1 MSIGSGRLAG
11 LSRALVSLGLASP
24 GLVLSVLVSVALMSQ
39 PPAAAAPAAALGP
52 EIAVGEPSGGYAG
65 KLDVSPVHAPA
76 GTQVTLTAERL
87 PPGQEFQLVWTTA
100 IGTWKVADAEYHGR
114 DFSPVAYEIARAK
127 TDAAGRLTV
136 NFIAPD
142 DYGFMHDI
150 VLQQGSRLFTKV
162 AFNLDMTVEI
172 SPKSGPPGTPIKV
185 DVKGIGYRSLYTS
198 WDVVYDNYFT
208 GWISSVTTK
217 GSASFT
223 IPATGGPGVH
233 IIEVMHGELTFPYR
247 NPEQNPAPGRPR
259 FDMAFTVTDDAPVL
273 PPPPEQQAQKIVRVL
288 PPQGELVATPAFAGV
303 GEPVLVRGE
312 GLEPG
317 KGYALNWTRVVGN
330 RMTMAPNA
338 GQPGRTV
345 WEEVSKVIAESKAD
359 PSGRVEFG
367 FNTPDDLGGTH
378 GLWIDAG
385 SAKKHGNFWIKPTAL
400 PVNVTRGP
408 AGTTFT
414 IHLKGG
420 GWTET
425 ANIYHVVYDNNYTG
439 YVCAFNSQGD
449 IEIFMKAT
457 GTPGMHYIDL
467 YPGIYKGVETRP
479 NNFRIP
485 QLTYADDHPGE
496 DLPAFHFA
504 FEVTP
509 GNQRAEVAK

>member
-1 MSIGSGRLAG
+1 MGFGSGRLAG
-11 LSRALVSLGLASP
+11 LSCALVLPVAVSL
-24 GLVLSVLVSVALMSQ
+24 ALMS
-39 PPAAAAPAAALGP
+39 PTPAAAASAVALGP
-52 EIAVGEPSGGYAG
+52 EVGVGEPSNGYVG
-65 KLDVSPVHAPA
+65 RLDVSPTHAPA
-76 GTQVTLTAERL
+76 GAPVTLTAEGL
-87 PPGQEFQLVWTTA
+87 PPGQEFQLVWNTA
-100 IGTWKVADAEYHGR
+100 VGTWKVTDSEYHGR
-114 DFSPVAYEIARAK
+114 EFTPVAYEIARAK
-127 TDAAGRLTV
+127 ADQSGRLSV
-136 NFIAPD
+136 NFVAPD

-150 VLQQGSRLFTKV
+150 VLQQGSRLFTQ
-162 AFNLDMTVEI
+162 ASFNLDMTVDI

-185 DVKGIGYRSLYTS
+185 DVKGIGYRSLYNS
-198 WDVVYDNYFT
+198 WDVIYDNNFT

-233 IIEVMHGELTFPYR
+233 VIEVMHGELTFPYR

-259 FDMAFTVTDDAPVL
+259 FAFQFTVTDGAPVM
-273 PPPPEQQAQKIVRVL
+273 PPPPAQQAQKVVRVL
-288 PPQGELVATPAFAGV
+288 PPQGELVATPRFSGV
-303 GEPVLVRGE
+303 GEPALVRGE
-312 GLEPG
+312 GLEPD
-317 KGYALNWTRVVGN
+317 KSYKLNWTRVVGN
-330 RMTMAPNA
+330 RMMGPGAE
-338 GQPGRTV
+338 QPGRTN
-345 WEEVSKVIAESKAD
+345 WEELSKVIAESKAD
-359 PSGRVEFG
+359 ASGRIEFR
-367 FNTPDDLGGTH
+367 FSTPDDLGGTH

-385 SAKKHGNFWIKPTAL
+385 GAKKFGSYWIKPTAL
-400 PVNVTRGP
+400 PVDVTRGP

-457 GTPGMHYIDL
+457 GAPGVHYIDL
-467 YPGIYKGVETRP
+467 YPGIYKGTETRP

-485 QLTYADDHPGE
+485 QLTFADDHPGE
-496 DLPAFHFA
+496 DLPGFHFA

-509 GNQRAEVAK
+509 GNQRAELPK